1 MTHMSEAL
9 QIPEIPAP
17 PGAENRLGFCDS
29 PWLKSVKQALSAISC
44 GSPSAGLPY
53 NSIEVLILG
62 NITNNGTT
70 PINLNGGWI
79 IIPFSMG
86 VQTEYEGIW
95 KRISDPNR
103 YFKIFCWC
111 APCLHSK
118 RAIAWTLWHTFSG
131 CLIRVSTAMPLYICS
146 LEWLRPDC
154 VYIPQGPQAFRRV
167 LQWGFQCSC
176 CTGYP
181 LTEPGVC

>member
-1 MTHMSEAL
+1 M
-9 QIPEIPAP
+9 IPHTVRTVTGRHGIK
-17 PGAENRLGFCDS
+17 L
-29 PWLKSVKQALSAISC
+29 SC
-44 GSPSAGLPY
+44 GSLSAGLPY

-111 APCLHSK
+111 VLGFHSNL
-118 RAIAWTLWHTFSG
+118 ANAWSVWHIFLG
-131 CLIRVSTAMPLYICS
+131 CL
-146 LEWLRPDC
+146 
-154 VYIPQGPQAFRRV
+154 
-167 LQWGFQCSC
+167 LQCLCISAVRSG
-176 CTGYP
+176 
-181 LTEPGVC
+181 

>member
-1 MTHMSEAL
+1 M
-9 QIPEIPAP
+9 
-17 PGAENRLGFCDS
+17 
-29 PWLKSVKQALSAISC
+29 
-44 GSPSAGLPY
+44 SAGLPY

-118 RAIAWTLWHTFSG
+118 HKIF
-131 CLIRVSTAMPLYICS
+131 
-146 LEWLRPDC
+146 
-154 VYIPQGPQAFRRV
+154 
-167 LQWGFQCSC
+167 
-176 CTGYP
+176 
-181 LTEPGVC
+181 

>member
-1 MTHMSEAL
+1 MKPTL
-9 QIPEIPAP
+9 LLP
-17 PGAENRLGFCDS
+17 
-29 PWLKSVKQALSAISC
+29 
-44 GSPSAGLPY
+44 AGLPY

-70 PINLNGGWI
+70 PVNLNGGWI

-111 APCLHSK
+111 ALQPPWS
-118 RAIAWTLWHTFSG
+118 AE
-131 CLIRVSTAMPLYICS
+131 PL
-146 LEWLRPDC
+146 P
-154 VYIPQGPQAFRRV
+154 
-167 LQWGFQCSC
+167 
-176 CTGYP
+176 
-181 LTEPGVC
+181 